1 MTHTSST
8 VEKRMADILF
18 RVWTGNVTVKSD
30 FAREQ
35 AGVIAACASEG
46 YLTSRIGNGIY
57 VPAWLVT
64 PVGLEF
70 LQDHH
75 PGIEF

>member
-1 MTHTSST
+1 MTPTDT
-8 VEKRMADILF
+8 VEDQMVQAIL
-18 RVWTGNVTVKSD
+18 RIWMGSVTVSSN

-35 AGVIAACASEG
+35 AAIIAACASEG
-46 YLTSRIGNGIY
+46 YLTTRIGRGIY
-57 VPAWLVT
+57 TPSWLVT

-75 PGIEF
+75 PEIEF

>member
-1 MTHTSST
+1 
-8 VEKRMADILF
+8 MADVIYY
-18 RVWTGNVTVKSD
+18 VWMSNVTVKSD

-35 AGVIAACASEG
+35 AALVAACASEG
-46 YLTSRIGNGIY
+46 YLTTRIGTGLY

-64 PVGLEF
+64 PIGLEF

-75 PGIEF
+75 PEIEF